1 MDFPR
6 DKLGIDGSQ
15 GENALLLAQTQSE
28 LVFVAVRSVA
38 RVEVVENRVV
48 ARGRAVQVRVRQAQK
63 TVRVAVPRAL
73 LSARSQDSDGELR
86 DHAEGGG
93 NRGTGSAVVANQ
105 RRGILVE
112 TAFGTEEKREGG
124 REYVLPSP

>member
-6 DKLGIDGSQ
+6 DKLGIDGAE
-15 GENALLLAQTQSE
+15 GENALLFAQTQSE

-38 RVEVVENRVV
+38 RVEIVENRVV
-48 ARGRAVQVRVRQAQK
+48 ARGRTVQIRVRQAQK

-73 LSARSQDSDGELR
+73 LAARSQDSEKERR

-93 NRGTGSAVVANQ
+93 NRGT
-105 RRGILVE
+105 
-112 TAFGTEEKREGG
+112 
-124 REYVLPSP
+124 